1 VVNETTAS
9 VIAAVETLREAI
21 LALPGRGGILD
32 VAFIGSAGTVYEWI
46 PSRIVDFDA
55 FVFVERI
62 DRGAGDEL
70 QRLEQDVAR
79 RLDALEVD
87 FELRIIEGSY
97 KPQRTALQRPIV
109 LAHLGVFDE
118 PLYRSARAVKR
129 WSWRKYPCEIDV
141 GRLARWCP
149 HKPTAHDLLHDPGGV
164 VYMLNDLRR
173 GETSMLEWKLPDL
186 HTERLRFDCET
197 HVFAE
202 FCHGAAATTARH
214 HARLLDRTEPDRLGN
229 NEFFLWYDE
238 NILRTSS
245 LLPLMQ
251 LKARSRNEG
260 FGHVGKSRELAI
272 DFLEAV
278 QARLIEMAGE

>member
-1 VVNETTAS
+1 VVNETTGS
-9 VIAAVETLREAI
+9 VTAAVKTLRDAI
-21 LALPGRGGILD
+21 LSLPGRGGILD
-32 VAFIGSAGTVYEWI
+32 VAFIGSASSVYQWI

-55 FVFVERI
+55 FIFVERL
-62 DRGAGDEL
+62 DRGAGCEIA
-70 QRLEQDVAR
+70 RLEQDVRR
-79 RLDALEVD
+79 RLDALDVD

-118 PLYRSARAVKR
+118 PLYRSSRVVKR
-129 WSWRKYPCEIDV
+129 WSWRKYPCERDV
-141 GRLARWCP
+141 ERLARWCP
-149 HKPTAHDLLHDPGGV
+149 HKPTPRDLLYDPGGV
-164 VYMLNDLRR
+164 ATMLKDLRR
-173 GETSMLEWKLPDL
+173 GETTMLEWKLPDL
-186 HTERLRFDCET
+186 HTEVLRFDCET

-214 HARLLDRTEPDRLGN
+214 HARLLNRLEPDRLGN
-229 NEFFLWYDE
+229 NEFFLWYDA

-245 LLPLMQ
+245 LLPLMA

-260 FGHVGKSRELAI
+260 FGHVSRSRELAI

-278 QARLIEMAGE
+278 QRRLIEMAGE